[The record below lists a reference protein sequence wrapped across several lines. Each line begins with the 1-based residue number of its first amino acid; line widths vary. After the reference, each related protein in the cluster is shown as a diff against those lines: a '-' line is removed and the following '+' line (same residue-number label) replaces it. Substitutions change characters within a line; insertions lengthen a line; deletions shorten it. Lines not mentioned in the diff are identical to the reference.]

1 MFSLRLL
8 AARSV
13 FLLQVITTVVIAC
26 RSTWYC
32 DCSELDTNEY
42 FPIQGWHPENTPPR
56 LSSGWRLLG
65 NDLNGQV
72 R

>member
-26 RSTWYC
+26 SSTWYC
-32 DCSELDTNEY
+32 DCSELDTNVY
-42 FPIQGWHPENTPPR
+42 LPIQGWHPENTPPR
-56 LSSGWRLLG
+56 LPSGWRRLG